1 MPESEFLVGIHLVER
16 LQRSNPSTCPEY
28 FRNIFHWEYGLH
40 HSHCYSHCLPQL
52 VRLVNAITSINSMRD
67 IFTTNG
73 ADKLMC
79 YMLTLLIVGVLGIS
93 YLNSNKLVDN
103 MTIRKLFHILAFALF
118 FPGILYNVMPPDE

>member
-1 MPESEFLVGIHLVER
+1 
-16 LQRSNPSTCPEY
+16 
-28 FRNIFHWEYGLH
+28 
-40 HSHCYSHCLPQL
+40 
-52 VRLVNAITSINSMRD
+52 MRD

-73 ADKLMC
+73 ADKLIC

-93 YLNSNKLVDN
+93 YLNSNKLVDI